1 MTVTDPRPLPLHVLE
16 ALNQGRKVEAI
27 KMLRDEE
34 GLGLR
39 EAKERVEAHLAS
51 NPGVRDA
58 TVVRPAGAGR
68 WMALVLVVALLAL
81 ATFLIAS

>member
-16 ALNQGRKVEAI
+16 VLNQGRKVEAI
-27 KMLRDEE
+27 KILRAEE
-34 GLGLR
+34 GLDLR
-39 EAKERVEAHLAS
+39 DAKERVEAHLAS

-68 WMALVLVVALLAL
+68 WVALLLVVVLL
-81 ATFLIAS
+81 AVAVFVVAG